1 MRIEFYSKYTGIPV
15 SNSDLYHLQDGKVYS
30 EIPYSEVD
38 LCDIE
43 GLDTFLKHHPEL
55 TWRVIE

>member
-1 MRIEFYSKYTGIPV
+1 MQIEFYSKCTGNPV
-15 SNSDLYHLQDGKVYS
+15 SHSYIYYLQDGEVYS
-30 EIPYSEVD
+30 EIPYLEAD

-55 TWRVIE
+55 TWRVIA

>member
-1 MRIEFYSKYTGIPV
+1 MQIEFCNKYTGNTV
-15 SNSDLYHLQDGKVYS
+15 YHSDKYLLWDGEVYS
-30 EIPYSEVD
+30 EIPYLEAD